1 MATQTLIRD
10 NWHLSGMRRSARGK
24 SNRYTRIPA
33 NALNYAYAVFSPPGK
48 DANHRGQLRPDYGP
62 SNIQRKYRDALV
74 LDRMEPLRPVV
85 DGFVL
90 ALLLKDTLSPGDFT
104 ITKEGYC
111 RLNPQLARKVVGNLV
126 SLLSEPHSFA

>member
-1 MATQTLIRD
+1 
-10 NWHLSGMRRSARGK
+10 MRRSARGK

-62 SNIQRKYRDALV
+62 SHIQRKYRDALV

-85 DGFVL
+85 DGVML
-90 ALLLKDTLSPGDFT
+90 ELLLKETLAPSDFT
-104 ITKEGYC
+104 FTKEGFW
-111 RLNPQLARKVVGNLV
+111 RLNPRLARTVAQTVLA
-126 SLLSEPHSFA
+126 F